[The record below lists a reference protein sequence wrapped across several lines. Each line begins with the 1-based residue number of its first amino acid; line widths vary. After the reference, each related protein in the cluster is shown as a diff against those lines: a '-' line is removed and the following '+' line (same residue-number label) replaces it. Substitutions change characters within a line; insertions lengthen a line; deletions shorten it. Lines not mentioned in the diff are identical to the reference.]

1 MNTGNSRDTE
11 KLLDEVFFKDD
22 NIKSRLFG
30 LERTE
35 VSIYRLIDHSYKRM
49 SEFDAEFRFLRRVVY
64 GLGTAIIGGLITII
78 FQLWRG

>member
-11 KLLDEVFFKDD
+11 KLLDEVFFKDE
-22 NIKSRLFG
+22 NVKSRLFG

-35 VSIYRLIDHSYKRM
+35 VSMYKLIDHSYKRM

>member
-11 KLLDEVFFKDD
+11 KLLDEVFFKDE

-35 VSIYRLIDHSYKRM
+35 VSIYKLIDHSYKRM

-64 GLGTAIIGGLITII
+64 GLGTAIIGGLLTII

>member
-11 KLLDEVFFKDD
+11 KLLDEVFFKDE

-35 VSIYRLIDHSYKRM
+35 VSIYKLIDHSYKRM
-49 SEFDAEFRFLRRVVY
+49 SEFDDEFRFLRRVVY

>member
-35 VSIYRLIDHSYKRM
+35 ISIYKLIDHSYKRM

>member
-11 KLLDEVFFKDD
+11 KLPDEVFFKDE

-30 LERTE
+30 LEKTE
-35 VSIYRLIDHSYKRM
+35 VSLYRLIDHSYKRM

>member
-11 KLLDEVFFKDD
+11 KLLDEVFFKDE
-22 NIKSRLFG
+22 NIKTRLFG

-35 VSIYRLIDHSYKRM
+35 VSIYKLIDHSYKRM

>member
-1 MNTGNSRDTE
+1 MNTGNSRETE
-11 KLLDEVFFKDD
+11 KLLDEVFFKDE

-35 VSIYRLIDHSYKRM
+35 VSIYKLIDHSYKRM